1 MMRASHRIW
10 VAATR
15 ASSINCTSS
24 LSNTHPW
31 KQIITTQQPGLSLE
45 LGREEKNPVNYVMES
60 CASSCTDSHCST
72 TIKREMKED
81 RLISLPLPLV
91 EECDLFQGTVER
103 DYRAEL
109 DAVQVTANEHRAP
122 NRTSLDMLEMLH
134 TWCKI
139 RCSFLG
145 QAGLAAVV
153 VQESRR

>member
-1 MMRASHRIW
+1 
-10 VAATR
+10 
-15 ASSINCTSS
+15 
-24 LSNTHPW
+24 
-31 KQIITTQQPGLSLE
+31 
-45 LGREEKNPVNYVMES
+45 MEP

-81 RLISLPLPLV
+81 RLIPLV
-91 EECDLFQGTVER
+91 EECDRFQGTVEQ

-122 NRTSLDMLEMLH
+122 NHMSLDMLEMLH

-145 QAGLAAVV
+145 QAGLAAMV
-153 VQESRR
+153 VQECRR

>member
-1 MMRASHRIW
+1 
-10 VAATR
+10 
-15 ASSINCTSS
+15 
-24 LSNTHPW
+24 
-31 KQIITTQQPGLSLE
+31 
-45 LGREEKNPVNYVMES
+45 MES

-81 RLISLPLPLV
+81 QLISLPIPLV

-134 TWCKI
+134 TCCKI

-145 QAGLAAVV
+145 QVDLAAMV